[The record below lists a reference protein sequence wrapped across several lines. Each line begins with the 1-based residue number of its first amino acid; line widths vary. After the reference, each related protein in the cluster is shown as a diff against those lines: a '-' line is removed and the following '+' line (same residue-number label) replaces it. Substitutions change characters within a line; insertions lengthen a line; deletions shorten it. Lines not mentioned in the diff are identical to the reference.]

1 MTSEI
6 RKYKTPAYLRGKM
19 FEHKVKKELTAMGF
33 LVFRISR
40 SKPIDL
46 IAISPSGKV
55 YLIECKLHRV
65 PYGKEKGEWEET
77 ASRYHTTYLA
87 INAYNRHEIYKKL
100 IEAEHDSQ

>member
-6 RKYKTPAYLRGKM
+6 KKYKTPAYLRGKM
-19 FEHKVKKELTAMGF
+19 FEHKVKKELQSMGF

-65 PYGKEKGEWEET
+65 PYGKEKEEWEEI
-77 ASRYHTTYLA
+77 ASRYHVAYLA
-87 INAYNRHEIYKKL
+87 INTYNRHEIYTKL
-100 IEAEHDSQ
+100 IETEQGSQ